1 MVRVLIVDPESDLAV
16 ALRSTFPENECRV
29 ARANTG
35 LDALAFLKWEKVD
48 VAILDAGITDMDAV
62 ELLTKLKA
70 SYSHMQVIM
79 VIDPWPIDT
88 AVMSMRLGAYDCV
101 AKPVQPDHLYS
112 MVLNAHEVLMRRKGR
127 EIEEQRDDEETSRD
141 EFIGKS
147 GLARD
152 VKKLISI
159 AAPYNLPV
167 LILGEIGT
175 GKELVARAVHR
186 ASNRSSGPF
195 VTINPTGVEDAAL
208 EAELF
213 GCCEYGSGIAKTHKP
228 GLVEIANGGTIFID
242 ELGDVSPA
250 IQEKLLQSLETGI
263 SRRLGDTQEM
273 PIDVRF
279 ISATNKDL
287 DKEPARLA
295 FGTDVFYKL
304 NGLVIRIPPLRER
317 KDDIPVLVDYFLA
330 KISRDGTI
338 RRLTPQA
345 LALLME
351 YSWPGNVRELANAL
365 EWAILLCKGDPRPE
379 ISTDKLPRRII
390 EERPLRA
397 LKEMSVIRDNRVENA
412 ERLFMR
418 QILRASGGDRDL
430 AAILLSVSWGRLCR
444 RLYG

>member
-1 MVRVLIVDPESDLAV
+1 MVRVLIVDRESDLAG
-16 ALRSTFPENECRV
+16 ALRNAFPQSECRV

-62 ELLTKLKA
+62 ELLAKLKA

-79 VIDPWPIDT
+79 IIDPWPIDR

-101 AKPVQPDHLYS
+101 AKPVKPDHLYS

-127 EIEEQRDDEETSRD
+127 EIEEQRDDEAAAPD

-195 VTINPTGVEDAAL
+195 ITIKPTGVEDSAL

-213 GCCEYGSGIAKTHKP
+213 GCCEQDSGTEKTFKP
-228 GLVEIANGGTIFID
+228 GLIEIANGGTIFID
-242 ELGDVSPA
+242 ELGDMSPA
-250 IQEKLLQSLETGI
+250 IQEKLLQSLESGI
-263 SRRLGDTQEM
+263 SRRLGDTREM

-279 ISATNKDL
+279 VSATNKDL

-295 FGTDVFYKL
+295 FGTDTFYKL

-365 EWAILLCKGDPRPE
+365 EWAILLSKGDTRPE
-379 ISTDKLPRRII
+379 ISSDKLPRRII
-390 EERPLRA
+390 EATPLRA
-397 LKEMSVIRDNRVENA
+397 LRETSVIRDNRLENA
-412 ERLFMR
+412 ERLYMR
-418 QILRASGGDRDL
+418 QILRVSGGDRDM